1 MPFRNLAVLAVL
13 AFALAGCPQNRPAP
27 QIALPPGGP
36 GAITIIGIND
46 VYRINGVD
54 GGEKGG
60 VSRVRALRA
69 QIAKTDPNVLV
80 LHAGDI
86 LFPSLLSRSYNGN
99 QMIDVLN
106 YLDGDGQAFDGKM
119 FAVFGNHEFDK
130 SRIKHAKGLQESIRN
145 SQFTWLSTNVVWRRD
160 KAGTPLITAKNM
172 VPSRII
178 DVNGTKVAVFGLT
191 TDVKHPEYV
200 VRFSDYTK
208 VAKIQTAALRKL
220 GADVVIGLTHLTA
233 DQDLALLNALGADGP
248 DFIFG
253 GHEHNRLQRTS
264 KDGRMVIKADGD
276 AVSAAVIRLTPV
288 KGKAP
293 KISYTY
299 AELKGAAPKDAPVQA
314 RVDEWL
320 SRHDREFCT
329 KEGEQPGCLAQGLT
343 KANVNLIA
351 EEHEIRKYETNLGSW
366 VMDRALEAYAAKG
379 AQAAVANSGSLRIN
393 YNINAGQDVT
403 RQHVEELFAYP
414 SPMVMIDIDGRTLQ
428 KVLNHAVTDWT
439 GNGRFLQV
447 AGLAFRHDTKAGKV
461 TNITLLTPDGPKPVA
476 PGDKIRVVAPEWL
489 VTDDDRD
496 GYKMINSKMIVRKTG
511 PKPDLKQLVIDA
523 MRKAGSAGIAPKVEG
538 RICTSSR
545 KGPCLAAGP
554 SS

>member
-1 MPFRNLAVLAVL
+1 MPLRNLVVLISL
-13 AFALAGCPQNRPAP
+13 AFVLAGCPQNRPAP
-27 QIALPPGGP
+27 QTALPPGGK
-36 GAITIIGIND
+36 GAITVIGIND

-60 VSRVRALRA
+60 VSRIRALRA

-86 LFPSLLSRSYNGN
+86 LFPSLLSRSYRGN

-106 YLDGDGQAFDGKM
+106 YLDGDGQAFDGRM

-130 SRIKHAKGLQESIRN
+130 SRMKHAKGLQESIRS

-160 KAGTPLITAKNM
+160 KAGQPLITAKNM
-172 VPSRII
+172 VASNII
-178 DVNGTKVAVFGLT
+178 DVNGTKVGIFGLT

-200 VRFSDYTK
+200 TRFSDHTK
-208 VAKIQTAALRKL
+208 IARIQSIALRKL
-220 GADVVIGLTHLTA
+220 GADLVIAVTHLTA
-233 DQDLALLNALGADGP
+233 DQDLALLNALGAEGP

-264 KDGRMVIKADGD
+264 KAGRMVIKADGD
-276 AVSAAVIRLTPV
+276 AVSAAVIRITPV
-288 KGKAP
+288 KGAAP
-293 KISYTY
+293 KVSYTY
-299 AELKGAAPKDAPVQA
+299 AELKGAAAKDAQVQGK
-314 RVDEWL
+314 VDAWL
-320 SRHDREFCT
+320 TRHDLEFCT
-329 KEGEQPGCLAQGLT
+329 KDGEAPGCLAQALT
-343 KANVNLIA
+343 KAKVTLIA
-351 EEHEIRKYETNLGSW
+351 EEHEIRKYETNLGNW
-366 VMDRALEAYAAKG
+366 VMDRALESYKAKG
-379 AQAAVANSGSLRIN
+379 AQAAITNSGSLRIN
-393 YNINAGQDVT
+393 YNINAGQNVT

-447 AGLAFRHDTKAGKV
+447 AGLAFRHDTAAGKV
-461 TNITLLTPDGPKPVA
+461 TNITLLTPKGPRPVG
-476 PGDKIRVVAPEWL
+476 PGDKVRLVINEWL

-496 GYKMINSKMIVRKTG
+496 GYKMINSKMIVRNTG
-511 PKPDLKQLVIDA
+511 EKPDLKKLVIDA
-523 MRKAGSAGIAPKVEG
+523 MRKAGPAGIAPKIEG
-538 RICTSSR
+538 RICTSTR